1 MLRLNN
7 LRLVIF
13 ILFFI
18 FLRSTSILHSN
29 LIKMLS
35 CTHFFLYLFM
45 ILIQS
50 TFVIK
55 TKFQLLNGIRLT
67 NIHLVSEKEG
77 NF

>member
-1 MLRLNN
+1 
-7 LRLVIF
+7 
-13 ILFFI
+13 
-18 FLRSTSILHSN
+18 
-29 LIKMLS
+29 MLS

-50 TFVIK
+50 IFVIK
-55 TKFQLLNGIRLT
+55 TKFQLLNVIRLT